1 MLYKACLPTNR
12 IEKMNTEK
20 RKGAK
25 SQKDV
30 SPEILAQM
38 NQGVIESANLTEWL
52 CVDHKELIRY
62 TLPTQY
68 QQDCIAKID
77 LLQSKSTMSMIR
89 AVGESLCYAAK
100 ENKDSQLFKQLKSH
114 ASDSVRCWAT
124 YIVGAD
130 PQLSIDE
137 KLAEIKD
144 FAADPHFGVRE
155 ISWMAV
161 RESVTVDLNKALQ
174 ILEGWSKDA
183 DANVRRFATE
193 SIRPNGVWCKKID
206 RLKTNPELALN
217 ILENM
222 KSDSS
227 KYVQDSV
234 ANWLNDAS
242 KTRPDFVSQLCAK
255 WVKESASKET
265 AYIVKRALRTINK

>member
-1 MLYKACLPTNR
+1 
-12 IEKMNTEK
+12 
-20 RKGAK
+20 
-25 SQKDV
+25 
-30 SPEILAQM
+30 
-38 NQGVIESANLTEWL
+38 
-52 CVDHKELIRY
+52 
-62 TLPTQY
+62 
-68 QQDCIAKID
+68 
-77 LLQSKSTMSMIR
+77 
-89 AVGESLCYAAK
+89 
-100 ENKDSQLFKQLKSH
+100 
-114 ASDSVRCWAT
+114 
-124 YIVGAD
+124 
-130 PQLSIDE
+130 
-137 KLAEIKD
+137 
-144 FAADPHFGVRE
+144 
-155 ISWMAV
+155 MAV